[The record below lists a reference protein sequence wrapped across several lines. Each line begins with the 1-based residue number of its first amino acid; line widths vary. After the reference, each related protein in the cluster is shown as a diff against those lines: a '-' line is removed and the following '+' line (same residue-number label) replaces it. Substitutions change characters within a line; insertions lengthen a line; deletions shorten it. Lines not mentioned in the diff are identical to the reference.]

1 MGTDLIKKDV
11 KYLNKDFAQFRR
23 NLIHFAKNY
32 FPQTYNDFNETS
44 PGMMFI
50 EMAAYVGD
58 VLSYYTDTTLRE
70 SLVSE
75 ANEKANIYLLSQLYG
90 YKPKR
95 TAPANVMMD
104 IYQLV
109 PSRTKSVGGVG
120 GDQNTPDMR
129 YALSVK
135 SGVQMSTENG
145 EQFRTIQPVQFSVS
159 SSFDPTDISIYET
172 DAAGNV
178 TYYLLKKQVPAVSG
192 LIKTKDYTFDDPKPY
207 DKIVLPE
214 DDTNVIDIID
224 CYDSDGNRWHEV
236 DYLAQDTIFE
246 DIENVAFNDPDLSTF
261 NSTVPYILKLK
272 RTPRRFTKRL
282 REDDRMEMQF
292 GAGVSSDADEDLIPN
307 PKNVGHGL
315 SYLNR
320 TIDQSLDPSNFL
332 YTSTYGLA
340 PNSTTLTIRY
350 TVGGGLQ
357 DNVSSNTI
365 IQIDSVEYNNFVN
378 EQLLD
383 ATLMQFAKDSVVV
396 NNPNPAMGGRSAES
410 MENIRQNAMAN
421 FAAQN
426 RTVTKEDYIV
436 RAYSMPAKYGM
447 IAKAYIVRD
456 DQIDT
461 SDQTPPQDRI
471 SNAMALNL
479 YTLGYDS
486 NKRLMPCNIAVKEN
500 LRTYLSQYRMLTD
513 AINMKDAYI
522 INIGIEFEI
531 IALPNYNSNEVLLRS
546 VDYLIKKFDID
557 NMQINAPILVSSCMA
572 ELDQI
577 EGVQTVVEFKI
588 TNLFNTEEG
597 YSGNVYDIEM
607 ATKNNIVYPSLDP
620 SIFEIRYPDQ
630 DIKGRVT
637 TI

>member
-1 MGTDLIKKDV
+1 
-11 KYLNKDFAQFRR
+11 
-23 NLIHFAKNY
+23 
-32 FPQTYNDFNETS
+32 
-44 PGMMFI
+44 
-50 EMAAYVGD
+50 
-58 VLSYYTDTTLRE
+58 LRE

-307 PKNVGHGL
+307 PKNVGMGL
-315 SYLNR
+315 SYLAR

>member
-1 MGTDLIKKDV
+1 
-11 KYLNKDFAQFRR
+11 
-23 NLIHFAKNY
+23 
-32 FPQTYNDFNETS
+32 
-44 PGMMFI
+44 
-50 EMAAYVGD
+50 
-58 VLSYYTDTTLRE
+58 
-70 SLVSE
+70 
-75 ANEKANIYLLSQLYG
+75 
-90 YKPKR
+90 
-95 TAPANVMMD
+95 
-104 IYQLV
+104 
-109 PSRTKSVGGVG
+109 
-120 GDQNTPDMR
+120 
-129 YALSVK
+129 
-135 SGVQMSTENG
+135 
-145 EQFRTIQPVQFSVS
+145 
-159 SSFDPTDISIYET
+159 
-172 DAAGNV
+172 
-178 TYYLLKKQVPAVSG
+178 
-192 LIKTKDYTFDDPKPY
+192 
-207 DKIVLPE
+207 
-214 DDTNVIDIID
+214 
-224 CYDSDGNRWHEV
+224 
-236 DYLAQDTIFE
+236 
-246 DIENVAFNDPDLSTF
+246 
-261 NSTVPYILKLK
+261 
-272 RTPRRFTKRL
+272 
-282 REDDRMEMQF
+282 
-292 GAGVSSDADEDLIPN
+292 
-307 PKNVGHGL
+307 
-315 SYLNR
+315 
-320 TIDQSLDPSNFL
+320 
-332 YTSTYGLA
+332 
-340 PNSTTLTIRY
+340 
-350 TVGGGLQ
+350 
-357 DNVSSNTI
+357 
-365 IQIDSVEYNNFVN
+365 
-378 EQLLD
+378 
-383 ATLMQFAKDSVVV
+383 MQFAKDSVVV

>member
-1 MGTDLIKKDV
+1 MADLVKKEV

-23 NLIHFAKNY
+23 NLINFAKNY

-50 EMAAYVGD
+50 EMAAYIGD

-75 ANEKANIYLLSQLYG
+75 ANEKANLYLLSQLYG

-109 PSRTKSVGGVG
+109 PSRAKSVGGNLG
-120 GDQNTPDMR
+120 GDNNTPDYR

-135 SGVQMSTENG
+135 PGAQISTETG
-145 EQFRTIQPVQFSVS
+145 EKFRSLQPVEFGVS
-159 SSFDPTDISIYET
+159 SSFDPTDVSVYET

-192 LIKTKDYTFDDPKPY
+192 LIKTKEFIFEDPKPY

-214 DDTNVIDIID
+214 DDINVIDIID
-224 CYDSDGNRWHEV
+224 IYDTDGNRWHEV
-236 DYLAQDTIFE
+236 DYLAQDTIYE
-246 DIENVAFNDPDLSTF
+246 DIQNISYNDPDLS
-261 NSTVPYILKLK
+261 NYKSTVPYILKLK
-272 RTPRRFTKRL
+272 RTPRRFVKRL
-282 REDDRMEMQF
+282 REDDRMEIQF

-307 PKNVGHGL
+307 PKNVGMGL
-315 SYLNR
+315 SYLAR

-340 PNSTTLTIRY
+340 PNSTTLTVRY
-350 TVGGGLQ
+350 SVGGGLK
-357 DNVSSNTI
+357 DNVSANTLV
-365 IQIDSVEYNNFVN
+365 QIDSVEYHNFVN

-383 ATLMQFAKDSVVV
+383 ATLMQFAKDSIVM

-410 MENIRQNAMAN
+410 LDNVRQNAMAT

-436 RAYSMPAKYGM
+436 RAYSMPQKYGM
-447 IAKAYIVRD
+447 IAKAYIIRD

-461 SDQTPPQDRI
+461 SDQIPPQDRI
-471 SNAMALNL
+471 SNPMALNL
-479 YTLGYDS
+479 YTLGYDQ
-486 NKRLMPCNIAVKEN
+486 NKKLMPCNTAVKEN
-500 LRTYLSQYRMLTD
+500 LRTYLSQYRVLTD
-513 AINMKDAYI
+513 AINIKDGFI
-522 INIGIEFEI
+522 VNIGIDFEI
-531 IALPNYNSNEVLLRS
+531 ITLPNYNSNETLLRCIE
-546 VDYLIKKFDID
+546 YLKRKFDID
-557 NMQINAPILVSSCMA
+557 NMQINAPILISSCMA

-577 EGVQTVVEFKI
+577 EGVQTVVDFGIK
-588 TNLFNTEEG
+588 NFYDTEEG
-597 YSGNVYDIEM
+597 YSGNVYDIAM

-620 SIFEIRYPDQ
+620 CIFEIRYPDQ
-630 DIKGRVT
+630 DIRGRVT